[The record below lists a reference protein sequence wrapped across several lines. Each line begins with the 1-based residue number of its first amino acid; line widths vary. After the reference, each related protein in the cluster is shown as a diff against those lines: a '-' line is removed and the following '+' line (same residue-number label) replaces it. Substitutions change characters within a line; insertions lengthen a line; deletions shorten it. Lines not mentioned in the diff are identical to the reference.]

1 MFKLVIQDDEGK
13 TTVVPLIRD
22 EITIGRKEGNTIR
35 LTERNVSRRHARIVR
50 MNGTVAIEDLGSY
63 NGVRVNGTR
72 IAQRTA
78 LTISDRVQI
87 GDYLIE
93 LKAEG
98 AEVGPADDG
107 KTQPIERIDPAL
119 LAARGGLPTPIM
131 VGSPHATMVA
141 LADTDPNQQ
150 AARIAQAGGPAMA
163 VASMAAPSGF
173 ARLVILSSNFA
184 GQDFELTKPQMVIG
198 RTDDNDVVINHRSIS
213 RNHAKVVREPDTGRY
228 TISDLASS
236 NGVRVNGE
244 EYGKVELR
252 RGDMVDL
259 GHVRMRFVEPGED
272 FLFGRDAQ
280 AVDVPTGGGKK
291 GLIIALVGLLVVGG
305 IVVAVMAGGGSKDS
319 GTTSGTDSASGS
331 NPASGSA
338 GGTAATNNGG
348 GTGTATPAIVADAAQ
363 GSAATTGSGGSG
375 TGTGSDLGS
384 GTGTASGTGTGTGTG
399 SSVANDAA
407 VKKLEECSALKDK
420 EDWTGLAACAGDL
433 AKLDPTSGGAKDFAD
448 LAKKEVS
455 SSLVFDDLKSAMG
468 KRDYPQVKTYCD
480 KLPDDSVYKDKAHEL
495 CDKAKSD
502 FITEMT
508 TRAKQL
514 AGQHKCKDIA
524 KLGQQAGK
532 TWPEAK
538 DAVDGVSCT
547 EAAANPPGGG
557 HPVNPPGGGSG
568 SDKNPPGG
576 GSGTASAPSGDPAQL
591 IDDARAAAKNSQW
604 GKALR
609 LCEEALRTDRGNA
622 DAVMVCALAS
632 CNLKNTAKAK
642 MYIGKLTS
650 SRQGMAR
657 QSCLRNGIDPGGQ

>member
-98 AEVGPADDG
+98 AEVAVAGADDG
-107 KTQPIERIDPAL
+107 KTQPIERMDPAM
-119 LAARGGLPTPIM
+119 LARQGMPTPAM

-150 AARIAQAGGPAMA
+150 AARIAQAAGAPMA
-163 VASMAAPSGF
+163 VAPMANVSGN
-173 ARLVILSSNFA
+173 ARLVVLSSNFA
-184 GQDFELTKPQMVIG
+184 GQDFELTKPQMIIG
-198 RTDDNDVVINHRSIS
+198 RTDDNDIVVNHRSIS
-213 RNHAKVVREPDTGRY
+213 RNHAKVVREADTGRY

-252 RGDMVDL
+252 RGDTVDL

-280 AVDVPTGGGKK
+280 AVDVPTGGSKK
-291 GLIIALVGLLVVGG
+291 GLIIGLVGLLVVGG
-305 IVVAVMAGGGSKDS
+305 IIVAVMAGGGGSSTPAGS
-319 GTTSGTDSASGS
+319 GTSSGTAV
-331 NPASGSA
+331 A
-338 GGTAATNNGG
+338 
-348 GTGTATPAIVADAAQ
+348 GTGTGTSSGVVPPPATADAQMMAATPADAEIQ
-363 GSAATTGSGGSG
+363 VGSNTGGSG
-375 TGTGSDLGS
+375 TGTGS
-384 GTGTASGTGTGTGTG
+384 T
-399 SSVANDAA
+399 NDAA
-407 VKKLEECSALKDK
+407 AKKLDECNALKDK
-420 EDWTGLAACAGDL
+420 GDWTGLAACAADL
-433 AKLDPTSGGAKDFAD
+433 GKLDPTSKDATELGAYA
-448 LAKKEVS
+448 AKGVKG
-455 SSLVFDDLKSAMG
+455 SLVFDDLKSALA
-468 KRDYPQVKTYCD
+468 KKDYGSAKTYCD
-480 KLPDDSVYKDKAHEL
+480 KLLDDPIYGGQVKDP
-495 CDKAKSD
+495 CDKAKND
-502 FITEMT
+502 FIAEMT
-508 TRAKQL
+508 QRAKAL
-514 AGQHKCKDIA
+514 AGAHRCKDIA

-538 DAVDGVSCT
+538 DAVDGVNCT
-547 EAAANPPGGG
+547 EQVASNP
-557 HPVNPPGGGSG
+557 GSG
-568 SDKNPPGG
+568 SNSKPPGG
-576 GSGTASAPSGDPAQL
+576 GSGTGKEPPGGGSASGGGGGDCSNPSQL

-609 LCEEALRTDRGNA
+609 LCETALGCDRGNA

-632 CNLKNTAKAK
+632 CNLKNTNKAKA
-642 MYIGKLTS
+642 YIGRLSS

-657 QSCLRNGIDPGGQ
+657 QSCLRNGIDPGGS